1 MVQRNPK
8 PVSDQP
14 FNEPKRVILVTTDR
28 EALAEFRQV
37 LPATLESVLVP
48 SVEAAF
54 AEIERT
60 AADAVVLDM
69 DDVAGTVSAAAERLQ
84 ELRSAYQD
92 LVIVALTRSRNRA
105 ERLKTR
111 AAGADEFF
119 EAPIEA
125 QELRIVL
132 ERAIDQR
139 RIEVEERQLREE
151 VAEKFT
157 FGELIGGCE
166 AMQAVYD
173 SVRRVARSNSTV
185 LLRGE
190 SGTGKELVA
199 RAIVALSARSEKPF
213 ISLNC
218 GVNSKKSPRMKRAE
232 MRSPPVSVL
241 ILCSF
246 QLRPD

>member
-14 FNEPKRVILVTTDR
+14 FNEPKRVLLVTTDR

-105 ERLKTR
+105 ERLKNHGMFLKR
-111 AAGADEFF
+111 LDE
-119 EAPIEA
+119 
-125 QELRIVL
+125 
-132 ERAIDQR
+132 
-139 RIEVEERQLREE
+139 
-151 VAEKFT
+151 
-157 FGELIGGCE
+157 
-166 AMQAVYD
+166 
-173 SVRRVARSNSTV
+173 N
-185 LLRGE
+185 
-190 SGTGKELVA
+190 
-199 RAIVALSARSEKPF
+199 
-213 ISLNC
+213 
-218 GVNSKKSPRMKRAE
+218 
-232 MRSPPVSVL
+232 
-241 ILCSF
+241 
-246 QLRPD
+246 